1 MATRSTI
8 AVIDNDGT
16 VKQVYCHWDGYLSY
30 NGRLLKQEYNSLKLA
45 NELVSFG
52 DMSILAENINP
63 THPDHSYDSAQEG
76 VCVYY
81 GRDRGES
88 NTDPKVF
95 KDLNEFLDK
104 RMDEEYNYLFKDGQW
119 LVSYYKNPH
128 DFVPFDYKEEE
139 EGY

>member
-30 NGRLLKQEYNSLKLA
+30 NGRLLKEEYNSLKLA

-119 LVSYYKNPH
+119 LVSYYKNTH
-128 DFVPFDYKEEE
+128 DFVPFDYNEEK

>member
-104 RMDEEYNYLFKDGQW
+104 RRDEEYNYLFKDGEW
-119 LVSYYKNPH
+119 LVSYYKNTQ

>member
-88 NTDPKVF
+88 NTDPKVL
-95 KDLNEFLDK
+95 KDLNDFLDK
-104 RMDEEYNYLFKDGQW
+104 SGRAH
-119 LVSYYKNPH
+119 V
-128 DFVPFDYKEEE
+128 
-139 EGY
+139 